1 MATPS
6 EKLAESL
13 ETLHKLQNAN
23 GAAAIRARD
32 LTRTHRE
39 RLLKNGFLQEVMK
52 GWYIPSRPDDGKG
65 QSTAWYASFWRFAA
79 AGDLDKRVLRSPLV
93 PAQVGMPNELRTPA
107 PLANEL
113 RDACSIGRGLYRKF
127 TSTNQFPAQPTQ
139 GNMFR

>member
-13 ETLHKLQNAN
+13 EVLHKLQNAN

-65 QSTAWYASFWRFAA
+65 ESTAWYASF
-79 AGDLDKRVLRSPLV
+79 
-93 PAQVGMPNELRTPA
+93 
-107 PLANEL
+107 
-113 RDACSIGRGLYRKF
+113 
-127 TSTNQFPAQPTQ
+127 
-139 GNMFR
+139 

>member
-13 ETLHKLQNAN
+13 EVLHKLQNAN

-52 GWYIPSRPDDGKG
+52 GWYVPSRPDQPTGE
-65 QSTAWYASFWRFAA
+65 STAWFASFWSFCADYLRARFDDNWCLSPEQSIKLH
-79 AGDLDKRVLRSPLV
+79 AGNRTV
-93 PAQVGMPNELRTPA
+93 PAQLIVRSSRGKNNITPL
-107 PLANEL
+107 PH
-113 RDACSIGRGLYRKF
+113 S
-127 TSTNQFPAQPTQ
+127 
-139 GNMFR
+139 